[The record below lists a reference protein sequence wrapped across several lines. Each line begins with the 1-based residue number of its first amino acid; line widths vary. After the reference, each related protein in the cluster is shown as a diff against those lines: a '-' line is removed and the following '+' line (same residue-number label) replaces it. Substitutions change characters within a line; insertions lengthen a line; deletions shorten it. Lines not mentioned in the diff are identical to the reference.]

1 MIRGW
6 KDKLEK
12 YVNLNEDI
20 CVDMQIC
27 GNAEYDFCC
36 FGVDREGKLSDDRYM
51 VFYNQR
57 QSPEGELS
65 LEDIGNGVRFKL
77 KLSKLPEK

>member
-12 YVNLNEDI
+12 YVNLNEEI

-36 FGVDREGKLSDDRYM
+36 FGVDPAEKL
-51 VFYNQR
+51 
-57 QSPEGELS
+57 
-65 LEDIGNGVRFKL
+65 
-77 KLSKLPEK
+77 